1 MQTLEQHIE
10 TPSFFNGPTLNP
22 SSYMMHKKA
31 GSGIGGAGL
40 QIVSSV
46 KNKYPQG
53 EKEEEQIVRSKD
65 TNQMFETRT
74 AKPMITQ
81 ARNNAEAVEGGGV
94 NSIVPPANA
103 RSSSVIHSQ
112 RQNIQQQQR
121 IEEPGNIVNRYRKR
135 IRRDAED
142 KKIEI
147 EESLRR
153 KDARQASERLAS
165 HARRLT
171 RRA

>member
-22 SSYMMHKKA
+22 SFYMMHKKA

-103 RSSSVIHSQ
+103 RSSSVIHCWPCQPTYCRSSVQ
-112 RQNIQQQQR
+112 ILHSSGGWSLSANCVPHVMQMYSLILQ
-121 IEEPGNIVNRYRKR
+121 PVPCPSK
-135 IRRDAED
+135 APT
-142 KKIEI
+142 
-147 EESLRR
+147 ESPTTGTGR
-153 KDARQASERLAS
+153 
-165 HARRLT
+165 T
-171 RRA
+171 R